1 VFVGRRLAAGQ
12 PFDKSMTSG
21 RDIKMGDGL
30 GTSSQKRMGLDE
42 EEKNLAQIYSAY
54 VERKG

>member
-1 VFVGRRLAAGQ
+1 
-12 PFDKSMTSG
+12 
-21 RDIKMGDGL
+21 MGDGL

-54 VERKG
+54 VERKGWYEAIILRWYSGSSRYLNDGF

>member
-1 VFVGRRLAAGQ
+1 
-12 PFDKSMTSG
+12 MTSG

>member
-1 VFVGRRLAAGQ
+1 MIL
-12 PFDKSMTSG
+12 G

-30 GTSSQKRMGLDE
+30 RASSQKRMGLDE
-42 EEKNLAQIYSAY
+42 EKNLAYLYSAY